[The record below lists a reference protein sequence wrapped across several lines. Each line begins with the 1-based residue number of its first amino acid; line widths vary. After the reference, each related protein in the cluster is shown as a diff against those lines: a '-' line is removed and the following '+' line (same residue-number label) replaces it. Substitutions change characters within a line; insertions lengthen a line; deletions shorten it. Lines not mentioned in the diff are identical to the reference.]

1 MEIIC
6 RNLKKLLLNTCQ
18 DMPAYELPYI
28 QSWPKI
34 LAPLHFFQIM
44 HYFSQKMI
52 CKYQCFGILIFID
65 FESRVKKDKSDTFHT
80 ELQKFNGQN
89 DWHLFKIIWS
99 PGAGNIEI
107 TLATS

>member
-6 RNLKKLLLNTCQ
+6 RNLKELLLNTCQ
-18 DMPAYELPYI
+18 DMAAYELPYI

-52 CKYQCFGILIFID
+52 TNTNVLVFSYLFIL
-65 FESRVKKDKSDTFHT
+65 FELEQHKK
-80 ELQKFNGQN
+80 
-89 DWHLFKIIWS
+89 
-99 PGAGNIEI
+99 A
-107 TLATS
+107 